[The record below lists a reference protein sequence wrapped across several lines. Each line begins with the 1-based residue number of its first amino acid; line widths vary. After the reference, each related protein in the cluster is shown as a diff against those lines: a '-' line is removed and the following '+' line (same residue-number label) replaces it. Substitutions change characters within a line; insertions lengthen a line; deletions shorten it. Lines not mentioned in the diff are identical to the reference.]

1 MSCVPGFLGQGFAVK
16 NLAKGEKAL
25 GENLYWTKFN
35 RERRLKMR
43 QSYRGFFIV
52 FFLAFVLGLT
62 GCQQEGTAE
71 KAGQKIDQAAESAGK
86 KIEKAGEAVVEKAEK
101 AGEYMDDSAITAKI
115 KAEILSDPLLK
126 VSQISVITT
135 NGVVRL
141 SGTIDSQQSI
151 DRAMEIARSVKN
163 VKSVE
168 NELIR

>member
-1 MSCVPGFLGQGFAVK
+1 
-16 NLAKGEKAL
+16 
-25 GENLYWTKFN
+25 
-35 RERRLKMR
+35 MR
-43 QSYRGFFIV
+43 QLYRGFFIV
-52 FFLAFVLGLT
+52 FFLAFVIGLT

-71 KAGQKIDQAAESAGK
+71 KAGQRIDQAAESAGK
-86 KIEKAGEAVVEKAEK
+86 KIEKVGEAVVEKAEK

-126 VSQISVITT
+126 VSQISVTTT

-141 SGTIDSQQSI
+141 SGTVDSQQSI

-168 NELIR
+168 NSLVR